1 MIIGERLKEARI
13 AKNMTQQELG
23 DALGVSKVSICGYEK
38 GTRTPTMENFLDLI
52 ELLDLDVK
60 YVLGQDVLA
69 VNEEGEPYPSKM
81 ATNDFAMVNAIKTNR
96 ELYNLFCS
104 NPQRTVEQIK
114 RKMNL

>member
-1 MIIGERLKEARI
+1 MIIGERIKEARI
-13 AKNMTQQELG
+13 AKNMTQQEVG
-23 DALGVSKVSICGYEK
+23 DALGVSKVSVCGYEK

-60 YVLGQDVLA
+60 YVLGQDILA
-69 VNEEGEPYPSKM
+69 VNEENEPYPVKLAS
-81 ATNDFAMVNAIKTNR
+81 NDFAMVNAIKTNR

-114 RKMNL
+114 RKLNL